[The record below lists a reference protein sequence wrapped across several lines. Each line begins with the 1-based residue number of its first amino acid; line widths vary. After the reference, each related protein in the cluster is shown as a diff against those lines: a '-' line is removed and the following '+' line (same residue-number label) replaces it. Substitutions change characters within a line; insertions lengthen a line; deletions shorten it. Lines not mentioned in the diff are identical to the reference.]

1 MTSIIKVQ
9 DIQNATGD
17 NIIKEASN
25 TITIGASGDTTNIVG
40 TLQNN
45 GASVGNANTPNFR
58 ARASSNI
65 TLTQYTPQ
73 KLTFGTEEWDTASAF
88 DTSTSRFT
96 VPTGEGGKY
105 FFKAHSEINNV
116 LEGRTT
122 QLRFYIN
129 NSWTSPER
137 NLYEIVHSGN
147 TRDDVF
153 YSTVLELSAG
163 DYVEIYIYTDND
175 TGKTTSANVTHFFWL
190 QNYRIG

>member
-1 MTSIIKVQ
+1 MSITK
-9 DIQNATGD
+9 IQSESLNLADDYTFTGTV
-17 NIIKEASN
+17 A
-25 TITIGASGDTTNIVG
+25 GAGG
-40 TLQNN
+40 
-45 GASVGNANTPNFR
+45 ANTPNFR

-65 TLTQYTPQ
+65 TLTQYVPQ

-96 VPTGEGGKY
+96 VPSGEGGKY

-116 LEGRTT
+116 VEGRTT

-137 NLYEIVHSGN
+137 NLYEVVHSGN

-153 YSTVLELSAG
+153 YSTVLELSAS

-175 TGKTTSANVTHFFWL
+175 TGKTTSANVTHFL
-190 QNYRIG
+190 GYKIIE